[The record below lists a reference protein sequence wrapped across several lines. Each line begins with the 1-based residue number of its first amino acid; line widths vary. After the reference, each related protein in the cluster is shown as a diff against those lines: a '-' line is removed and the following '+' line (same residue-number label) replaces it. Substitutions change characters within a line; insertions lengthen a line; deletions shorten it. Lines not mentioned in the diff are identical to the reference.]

1 MNTTNKP
8 AEIQLDNR
16 GTDKRSEASIMEQ
29 DMNGLSDFTLSQR
42 MAICF
47 AAGVIGALAVVIFSH
62 ILFAAGLSAELRGK
76 APGSLKSP
84 DIYKPPFWGG
94 LWGIPFCLLL
104 KTAWETPD

>member
-16 GTDKRSEASIMEQ
+16 GTVKRSEASIMEQ

-62 ILFAAGLSAELRGK
+62 ILFAAGLSAELGVK
-76 APGSLKSP
+76 APISLKSP
-84 DIYKPPFWGG
+84 DISEERRVGG
-94 LWGIPFCLLL
+94 VWSFRLG
-104 KTAWETPD
+104 